1 MRAGRIPENP
11 VPKPQRGWLNHPFR
25 IPRKIRRWLSDKG
38 SLTRRLRSRCSSF
51 RVQPMATG
59 LSRPNQDERGVLGIR
74 SGTRAYVR
82 EVQLICGGF
91 PVVFAHSVLPIAS
104 LRGGWNGVTR
114 LGTRPLGDA
123 LFNNPRISRMPLAY
137 RCVRPG
143 HPLYRGVR
151 RHLPVE
157 ATHLWARRSLFCLK
171 GRPLLVTEV
180 FLPGIQ
186 SL

>member
-1 MRAGRIPENP
+1 
-11 VPKPQRGWLNHPFR
+11 
-25 IPRKIRRWLSDKG
+25 
-38 SLTRRLRSRCSSF
+38 
-51 RVQPMATG
+51 MATG

-82 EVQLICGGF
+82 EVQLICGGL

-151 RHLPVE
+151 RHLPVD

>member
-1 MRAGRIPENP
+1 L
-11 VPKPQRGWLNHPFR
+11 PKPQRGWLNHPFR
-25 IPRKIRRWLSDKG
+25 IPREVRHWLSDKG

-59 LSRPNQDERGVLGIR
+59 LSRPNQDELGVLGIR

-82 EVQLICGGF
+82 EVQLICGGL
-91 PVVFAHSVLPIAS
+91 PVVFAHSVLPISS

-123 LFNNPRISRMPLAY
+123 LFNNPRIRRMPLVY
-137 RCVRPG
+137 RCLRPA
-143 HPLYRGVR
+143 HPLYRGVQ

-157 ATHLWARRSLFCLK
+157 ATRLWARRSLFCLK

-186 SL
+186 AL